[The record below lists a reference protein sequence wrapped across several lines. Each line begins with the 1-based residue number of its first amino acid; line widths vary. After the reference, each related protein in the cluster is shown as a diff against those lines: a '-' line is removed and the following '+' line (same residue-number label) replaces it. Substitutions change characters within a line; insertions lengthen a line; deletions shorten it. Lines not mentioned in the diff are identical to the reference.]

1 MSADQKTVAA
11 GRERTGIRRVF
22 FIRKNTDNALIL
34 AVLLLVA
41 FGLMM
46 VYTTS
51 YYTAQLKI
59 GDSSYYLTRQALI
72 SGGALAFMVFLSLF
86 NYQWLCKFGT
96 WPVYIASVVL
106 MALVDFT
113 SLGIEFNGRKR
124 WFGIG
129 GHSIFQPTE
138 LVKLALIMV
147 VALLLTN
154 LKYKIDKLGGVLLVL
169 GVTGVPIFFV
179 FLNNLSSSI
188 ILVAIVLVLMTIA
201 SEHKK
206 KYLAVLLAFLAV
218 VAVAYFLGDWLVDI
232 GLLKRYQLERI
243 DVWKDPEAYSLEGG
257 WQVMQGLY
265 AIGSGGFFGKG
276 LGNSVQKLGFVPEAQ
291 NDMVFSILVEELG
304 IFGAICLI
312 ALFGFLIYRILVIAS
327 NAPDRLGFF
336 LCAGVAVHISLQVV
350 LNIAVVTNMI
360 PNTGVTL
367 PFISYGGSSVLFLM
381 SEFGL
386 VLSVARQSVGISRK
400 KRSLLRSLFG
410 SGRRPEA
417 AGQRDAGQA
426 KKRYEQASK
435 ADNT

>member
-1 MSADQKTVAA
+1 MSTEQNTASAKAEEKA
-11 GRERTGIRRVF
+11 GTRRVF
-22 FIRKNTDNALIL
+22 FIRRNTDNALIL

-51 YYTAQLKI
+51 YYTAQLKV
-59 GDSSYYLTRQALI
+59 GDGTYYLSRQAVI
-72 SGGALAFMVFLSLF
+72 SAGGLAFMVFISLF
-86 NYQWLCKFGT
+86 NYQWICRFGT
-96 WPVYIASVVL
+96 WPVYLASVVL

-113 SLGIEFNGRKR
+113 SFGIEFNGRKR

-129 GHSIFQPTE
+129 GHSLFQPTE
-138 LVKLALIMV
+138 LVKLALIMA
-147 VALLLTN
+147 VAFMLTK
-154 LKYKIDKLGGVLLVL
+154 LKYKIDKLGGVIAVL
-169 GVTGVPIFFV
+169 AVAGFPILFV

-188 ILVAIVLVLMTIA
+188 ILVAIVLIMMAIA

-206 KYLAVLLAFLAV
+206 KYLVILLLFVGAIA
-218 VAVAYFLGDWLVDI
+218 AAYFLGDWLVNI

-276 LGNSVQKLGFVPEAQ
+276 LGNSTQKLGFVPEAQ

-312 ALFGFLIYRILVIAS
+312 ALFCFLIYRILVIAS

-386 VLSVARQSVGISRK
+386 VLSVARQSVGASR
-400 KRSLLRSLFG
+400 RRPSLARIFG
-410 SGRRPEA
+410 RKNASGR
-417 AGQRDAGQA
+417 
-426 KKRYEQASK
+426 
-435 ADNT
+435 